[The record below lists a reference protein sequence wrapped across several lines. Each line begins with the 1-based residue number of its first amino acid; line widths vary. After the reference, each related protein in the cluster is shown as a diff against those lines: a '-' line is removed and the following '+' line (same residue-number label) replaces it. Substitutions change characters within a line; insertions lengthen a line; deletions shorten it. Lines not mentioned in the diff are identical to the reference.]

1 MVYDDCVFL
10 VVDLYRVCGNFAGEA
25 QESHAH
31 STLSHTLLTDH
42 CNASESPE
50 HNIISVSPYYDK
62 HIILDAY
69 AYGSYPSACKSS
81 TLYDSFAPLVW
92 SIISTV
98 VLFWLWTHQ
107 NHNNTHLIV
116 LGLVNPATLPTLLL
130 HFNKGSFPF
139 RRFRCYLNC
148 TKLIDLDECDWC
160 QFWRFFID

>member
-62 HIILDAY
+62 RIILDAY
-69 AYGSYPSACKSS
+69 AYVPMV
-81 TLYDSFAPLVW
+81 P
-92 SIISTV
+92 
-98 VLFWLWTHQ
+98 
-107 NHNNTHLIV
+107 THL
-116 LGLVNPATLPTLLL
+116 PASPPHYMIPLP
-130 HFNKGSFPF
+130 H
-139 RRFRCYLNC
+139 
-148 TKLIDLDECDWC
+148 
-160 QFWRFFID
+160 